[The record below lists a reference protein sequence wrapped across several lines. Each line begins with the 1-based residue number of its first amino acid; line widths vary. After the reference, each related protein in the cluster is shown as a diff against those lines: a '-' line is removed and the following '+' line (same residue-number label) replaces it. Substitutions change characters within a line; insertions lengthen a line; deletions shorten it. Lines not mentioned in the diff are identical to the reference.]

1 MLETLKEMISS
12 LPINDVTSEELFVN
26 LEKIRAKYK
35 QVGTRWSYT
44 DELMCLEILNM
55 NEDHFFFHH
64 SSKILVIHM
73 VKRKGNFCL
82 VHGCMVCVHRKEMH
96 SQHSLHYHEKLMY
109 CIY

>member
-1 MLETLKEMISS
+1 MHLTFITDTKQPFFLSFSFLRHIKLLETLREMISS

-64 SSKILVIHM
+64 SSKILVIW
-73 VKRKGNFCL
+73 
-82 VHGCMVCVHRKEMH
+82 
-96 SQHSLHYHEKLMY
+96 
-109 CIY
+109 

>member
-1 MLETLKEMISS
+1 MISS

-55 NEDHFFFHH
+55 N
-64 SSKILVIHM
+64 
-73 VKRKGNFCL
+73 
-82 VHGCMVCVHRKEMH
+82 
-96 SQHSLHYHEKLMY
+96 
-109 CIY
+109 

>member
-1 MLETLKEMISS
+1 MWSHFAFNIYYEYQTAIFSFFFFFLRHIKLLETLKEMISS

-55 NEDHFFFHH
+55 N
-64 SSKILVIHM
+64 
-73 VKRKGNFCL
+73 
-82 VHGCMVCVHRKEMH
+82 
-96 SQHSLHYHEKLMY
+96 
-109 CIY
+109 